1 MKAEEQLTS
10 FIAISVI
17 FFFLIELNNE
27 KKCSISR
34 HFLIEK
40 NIQLKKL
47 KPVNSWKY
55 VLYSPLTLTKQLFP
69 HLLVS
74 SLAIIHFDKNR

>member
-1 MKAEEQLTS
+1 MKAGEQLTS

-17 FFFLIELNNE
+17 FFFLIELNND

-40 NIQLKKL
+40 NIQLK
-47 KPVNSWKY
+47 NSDQ
-55 VLYSPLTLTKQLFP
+55 LTAENMF
-69 HLLVS
+69 V
-74 SLAIIHFDKNR
+74 

>member
-1 MKAEEQLTS
+1 MKAGEQLTS

-17 FFFLIELNNE
+17 FFFLIELNND

-40 NIQLKKL
+40 NIQLK
-47 KPVNSWKY
+47 NSDQ
-55 VLYSPLTLTKQLFP
+55 LTAENMFCIAP
-69 HLLVS
+69 
-74 SLAIIHFDKNR
+74 